1 MIRPPGAGRPA
12 IRPGGRSVRPTS
24 FREEVEDEEEGSEEE
39 EEEEE
44 DVDGEYS
51 RGSRSEFILIIFSV
65 MKLSPSFPRFFL

>member
-12 IRPGGRSVRPTS
+12 VRPGGRSVRPTS

-44 DVDGEYS
+44 DIEGDYS
-51 RGSRSEFILIIFSV
+51 RGSRS
-65 MKLSPSFPRFFL
+65 KFL